1 MSAKPE
7 LLLQSDAEV
16 GEGPIFLGSSL
27 LWVDIPV
34 GKIHKTNL
42 ESLKTETITL
52 DTHVGAIAPCEGEEK
67 FAIAC
72 KEGFAMFAD
81 RTLDIRDPFL
91 PKSDY
96 RMNDAKCDALGR
108 FWGGSCQMDFEIGK
122 GKLHRWD
129 GGNQNKVMVE
139 NLSLPNGIGW
149 SSDNSLMY
157 LADSMTKKVYVSDF
171 DLADD
176 FVPHFRELIS
186 IDSGVPDGLAV
197 DVEGCIWLAVWG
209 GSRIIRIS
217 PQGRIVEEHH
227 FPVSQPSSCAF
238 GFDGILYVTSARAGI
253 SEAELLNQPLA
264 GSLFTISTSTTGVP
278 VSGFKESEGKK
289 L

>member
-16 GEGPIFLGSSL
+16 GEGPIFLGDSL

-34 GKIHKTNL
+34 GKIHLTNL

-52 DTHVGAIAPCEGEEK
+52 ETHVGAVAPFEANGR

-72 KEGFAMFAD
+72 KEGFGIL
-81 RTLDIRDPFL
+81 TEGKLDVRDPFL
-91 PKSDY
+91 GDSNY
-96 RMNDAKCDALGR
+96 RMNDAKCDVLGR
-108 FWGGSCQMDFEIGK
+108 FWGGSCQMDFETGK
-122 GKLHRWD
+122 GKLHRWE
-129 GGNQNKVMVE
+129 GGKDDKVMVE
-139 NLSLPNGIGW
+139 NMSLPNGIGW
-149 SSDNSLMY
+149 NSDNSLMY

-176 FVPHFRELIS
+176 FVPKFRELIS

-197 DVEGCIWLAVWG
+197 DVDGCIWLAVWG
-209 GSRIIRIS
+209 GSRVSKIS
-217 PQGRIVEEHH
+217 PQGKILEEHH
-227 FPVSQPSSCAF
+227 FPVAQPSSCAF
-238 GFDGILYVTSARAGI
+238 GSDGTLYVTSARAGI

-264 GSLFTISTSTTGVP
+264 GSLFTLSTSTTGVP
-278 VSGFKESEGKK
+278 VSGFKESHGKK
-289 L
+289 F